1 LIALFPLVV
10 VLEEGVD
17 FDSIGMGFV
26 RWGAGDEGYY
36 VG

>member
-1 LIALFPLVV
+1 MALVFSVAGFV
-10 VLEEGVD
+10 EGVD
-17 FDSIGMGFV
+17 FDSIGVGFI